1 MKKYGYNL
9 DTTHQAI
16 IFEIGTEAA
25 DSTTQHVGDTPGL
38 IVGSSEWGR
47 IEEDDARRICAALM
61 FFSETSTE
69 EIERLADKRF
79 HSQTNV
85 NVHTPL
91 PASASDETEVK
102 P

>member
-25 DSTTQHVGDTPGL
+25 DSTETHIGDTPGL
-38 IVGSSEWGR
+38 VVGSSEWGWV
-47 IEEDDARRICAALM
+47 EEDDARRICAALM

-69 EIERLADKRF
+69 EIERLADERF
-79 HSQTNV
+79 HQANLLLSSTSV
-85 NVHTPL
+85 DLH
-91 PASASDETEVK
+91 AD
-102 P
+102 